1 MANHRI
7 CYDAEYHNAEI
18 QMVYKKRD
26 SVTEDMADTEWETIG
41 EHDKY
46 LIFITG
52 YKTYSPHQ
60 IGNVY
65 FGIVL

>member
-1 MANHRI
+1 MEYRKAEMQAE
-7 CYDAEYHNAEI
+7 DAEEDDKESVEY
-18 QMVYKKRD
+18 VSD
-26 SVTEDMADTEWETIG
+26 SDEEYEDIVEN
-41 EHDKY
+41 DKY

-65 FGIVL
+65 FLI